1 MSKVF
6 NSGDV
11 LPASDLNTN
20 MLQPHTAGTGTRL
33 VAGKTAFTITSAISG
48 TASISYGVTFSA
60 LTSLVGT
67 VQSAS
72 NIDLV
77 LTWSGAPSTSGV
89 TARLAEKSGA
99 TVTVSGNVHWV
110 AVGTP

>member
-6 NSGDV
+6 NAGDV

-20 MLQPHTAGTGTRL
+20 MMQPHTAGTGTRI

-48 TASISYGVTFSA
+48 TASISYGVTFTT
-60 LTSLVGT
+60 LTSVVAT
-67 VQSAS
+67 VQSGS

-77 LTWSGAPSTSGV
+77 LTWSGAPTTSGA
-89 TARLAEKSGA
+89 TARLAEKGGG
-99 TVTVSGNVHWV
+99 TVTISGNVHWV
-110 AVGTP
+110 AIGTP

>member
-1 MSKVF
+1 VF
-6 NSGDV
+6 NAGDV

-20 MLQPHTAGTGTRL
+20 MLQPHTAGTGTRV
-33 VAGKTAFTITSAISG
+33 VAGKTAFTITTAISG
-48 TASISYGVTFSA
+48 TASISYGVTFTA

-77 LTWSGAPSTSGV
+77 LTWSGAPTTSGA
-89 TARLAEKSGA
+89 TARLAEKSGSS
-99 TVTVSGNVHWV
+99 VTVSGNVHWI